1 MDSYSFG
8 GCCTLLIWIIS
19 WILYAFGEMVENIS
33 IIKDIAK
40 EQSNIGEIELM
51 SHEYIKNNTEVR

>member
-1 MDSYSFG
+1 
-8 GCCTLLIWIIS
+8 
-19 WILYAFGEMVENIS
+19 MVENIS

-51 SHEYIKNNTEVR
+51 SHENIKNNTEVR

>member
-8 GCCTLLIWIIS
+8 GCCTFLIWINS

-51 SHEYIKNNTEVR
+51 SHENIKNNTEVR